1 MVYGLL
7 LIATLVFFEAFVRLG
22 ALAPMR
28 VMFSAGPEGLRTIS
42 SSMITDD
49 EKERVVRHL
58 SKQMLRATTEM
69 ILKVALATA
78 AAGLVLWLGAEVFSV
93 PLEELESSLL
103 SLPVIAALL
112 VVALGYA
119 RIRHVFF

>member
-7 LIATLVFFEAFVRLG
+7 LIATFVFFEAFVRLDT
-22 ALAPMR
+22 LAPMR
-28 VMFSAGPEGLRTIS
+28 VVFSAGPEGLRTIS

-58 SKQMLRATTEM
+58 SKRMLRATTEM
-69 ILKVALATA
+69 ILKVVLA
-78 AAGLVLWLGAEVFSV
+78 AAAATLVLWVGAKAFSV
-93 PLEELESSLL
+93 PLKELESSLL

-112 VVALGYA
+112 VITLGYA